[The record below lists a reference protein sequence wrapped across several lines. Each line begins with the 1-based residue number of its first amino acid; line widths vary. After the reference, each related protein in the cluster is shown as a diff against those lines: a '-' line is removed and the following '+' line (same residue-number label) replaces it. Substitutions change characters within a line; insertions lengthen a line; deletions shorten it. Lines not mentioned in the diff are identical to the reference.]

1 MKECDILGV
10 SKHILTPPTYFHGG
24 QDPLTPMIYASEVLD
39 DMVIN
44 VQYRLKQWS
53 SLRLCGLALL
63 LLVIRLCTG
72 QAHTPHCMN
81 LSSRW
86 CRVHQFGENHRFVY
100 CCQRLLVHAVRGE
113 NCNGV
118 HHLCTF
124 SNDVTYMFTN
134 WEMILIYVPR
144 AVSGNIAGRS
154 HPGVCVC
161 RGKINIIPAILLDSV
176 SAYSAG
182 PTVLRALILCECCM
196 PELQCACH
204 LRTCAFDFLQ

>member
-1 MKECDILGV
+1 MSNID
-10 SKHILTPPTYFHGG
+10 
-24 QDPLTPMIYASEVLD
+24 
-39 DMVIN
+39 
-44 VQYRLKQWS
+44 WS
-53 SLRLCGLALL
+53 SDRVFDFVDLLCYCWLFAFVQVKPTLLIAWTFPVVGAACISLERTIALYTA
-63 LLVIRLCTG
+63 VNASWFMPWEGRTVMACIIC
-72 QAHTPHCMN
+72 AHFPMT
-81 LSSRW
+81 SRT
-86 CRVHQFGENHRFVY
+86 CSLNY
-100 CCQRLLVHAVRGE
+100 
-113 NCNGV
+113 
-118 HHLCTF
+118 
-124 SNDVTYMFTN
+124 